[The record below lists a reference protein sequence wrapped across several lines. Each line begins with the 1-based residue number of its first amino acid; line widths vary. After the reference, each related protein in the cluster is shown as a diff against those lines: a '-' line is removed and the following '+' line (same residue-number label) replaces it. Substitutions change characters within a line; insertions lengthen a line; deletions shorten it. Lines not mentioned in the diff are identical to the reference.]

1 MKILRIVSVVVA
13 VVVLSVGAIFAL
25 TSSKKKEGPKLTCAE
40 SGAITATV
48 GVTDEELLSYV
59 KAYDEQDGDIS
70 NHIKVI
76 RKNFFADV
84 AEKTAVV
91 TFVVCDSDN
100 NTATLSR
107 KLIFSDYHSP
117 RISLNNDLIV
127 ASGYNY
133 RFSQYVSATDVI
145 DGDITRYVKVIST
158 DISNVEGRYPL
169 NIKVSNSMGD
179 TTDITIDA
187 IIVPEEMFDVRVKL
201 NEYLIY
207 TSVGKEIDYA
217 ANIKDISNKTDTKY
231 KTSDIKVDSAG
242 VDIAT
247 PGVYD
252 AYYRIYDGE
261 NEITMTRLVVIVT
274 ED

>member
-1 MKILRIVSVVVA
+1 MKILRIISVVVA

-25 TSSKKKEGPKLTCAE
+25 TSSKKNEGPQLTCTE
-40 SGAITATV
+40 SSAIIATV

-70 NHIKVI
+70 SHIKVI

-84 AEKTAVV
+84 AEKTTVV
-91 TFVVCDSDN
+91 TFAVCDSDN

-107 KLIFSDYHSP
+107 RLIFSDYHSP

-133 RFSQYVSATDVI
+133 RLSQYVSATDVI
-145 DGDITRYVKVIST
+145 DGDLTQYVKVIST
-158 DISNVEGRYPL
+158 DFSNVEGRYPV

-201 NEYLIY
+201 NEYLVY

-231 KTSDIKVDSAG
+231 KTSDIKVDSSG

-252 AYYRIYDGE
+252 AYYRIFNGE